1 MNSIDETFFNVGL
14 QRVSNYP
21 DEIGDCL
28 FDLVSYLKQLS
39 ISPIDLEKRIFN
51 ML

>member
-1 MNSIDETFFNVGL
+1 MNSIDETFFNVGV
-14 QRVSNYP
+14 QRVSSYP
-21 DEIGDCL
+21 YKVGDCL

-39 ISPIDLEKRIFN
+39 ISLIDLRKGIFN